1 MALEVLVTALACLS
15 TTTMPEKA
23 TPSSVI
29 MRNSVEPFLI
39 DVNDTACPV
48 STLGGLAARIQ
59 FMTDELQT
67 LKTELSNL
75 QQLIDEYRIQTPG
88 EAIGTRS
95 LHPVPS
101 IVQALPAVP
110 SDDTPRNCWG
120 QKHGQV
126 LIRVARDL
134 EPFFVSCDQEVRDGG
149 WLVIAYRFDGS
160 EKFDR
165 DWQNYKAGF
174 GYLNSEFFIGLDK
187 LNRLTNSDRHELL
200 VLMRSKT
207 REERFAIY
215 DLFSIGNEAEK
226 YLLNV
231 LGTYKGDAGD
241 SLRYHAGKKFTTY
254 DQDNDDN
261 AQNCARIHAGAWW
274 YGRECIES
282 NLFGTFQPKFGQEIG
297 YFKGI
302 LWKTFLPGPTG
313 SLSYVRMLI
322 RPKNKTS

>member
-48 STLGGLAARIQ
+48 STLGGLAARACQ
-59 FMTDELQT
+59 SFQHPWFMTDELQT

-126 LIRVARDL
+126 LILVARDL
-134 EPFFVSCDQEVRDGG
+134 EPFFVSCHQEVRDGG
-149 WLVIAYRFDGS
+149 WLAKFDQRLATSRAYCGKLFAGAYR
-160 EKFDR
+160 
-165 DWQNYKAGF
+165 
-174 GYLNSEFFIGLDK
+174 L
-187 LNRLTNSDRHELL
+187 
-200 VLMRSKT
+200 
-207 REERFAIY
+207 
-215 DLFSIGNEAEK
+215 
-226 YLLNV
+226 
-231 LGTYKGDAGD
+231 
-241 SLRYHAGKKFTTY
+241 
-254 DQDNDDN
+254 
-261 AQNCARIHAGAWW
+261 
-274 YGRECIES
+274 
-282 NLFGTFQPKFGQEIG
+282 
-297 YFKGI
+297 
-302 LWKTFLPGPTG
+302 
-313 SLSYVRMLI
+313 LSYVRMLI